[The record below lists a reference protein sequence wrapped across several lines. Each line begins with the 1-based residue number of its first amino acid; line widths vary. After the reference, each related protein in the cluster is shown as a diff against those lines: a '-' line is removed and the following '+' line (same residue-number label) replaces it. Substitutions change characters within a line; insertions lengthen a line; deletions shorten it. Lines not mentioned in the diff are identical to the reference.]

1 MTSETGNGLPAGLR
15 AAWGLQDRPAKGP
28 KPGLTLDRIVSAA
41 VRIAD
46 ADGLAAVSMSKVA
59 AEVGVTAMALY
70 RYVGNKDELLALMV
84 DAGLGDPPDV
94 PRAGQDWRA
103 GLAEWGWAEGAAY
116 RRHPWA
122 PRAPIAGLP
131 MLPHQVA
138 WMDRGLR
145 CLAGT
150 GLSEQHKLS
159 AILLISNLVRSY
171 VMLEFD
177 LRSVTEGAAESG
189 DPMAGFASLAQVIS
203 PERFPALVTAFASGA
218 LDNAD
223 PVDDELGFGLDRPRE
238 RLDERSPAG
247 IGARAAARLP
257 PVAVRSGHR
266 VRHRLRRRDRGR
278 VRPADRDRARDRNRS
293 TGGRLV
299 ERRHR
304 RAPGSG
310 RATRRQTGQYW
321 PGQSPGVGYGR
332 APVRARVRGAVVPAW
347 A

>member
-1 MTSETGNGLPAGLR
+1 MTKETGSGHPGSLR
-15 AAWGLQDRPAKGP
+15 AAWGLQYRPAKGP
-28 KPGLTLDRIVSAA
+28 KPGLTLDQIVEAA

-46 ADGLAAVSMSKVA
+46 TEGLGSVSMSKVA

-84 DAGLGDPPDV
+84 DAGLGDPPDI
-94 PRAGQDWRA
+94 PRPGQGWRA

-171 VMLEFD
+171 VMLEVD
-177 LRSVTEGAAESG
+177 LGSVTEGAAGSES
-189 DPMAGFASLAQVIS
+189 DPMAGFAALAPLLS
-203 PERFPALVTAFASGA
+203 PQRFPALVTAFASGA

-223 PVDDELGFGLDRPRE
+223 PVDDELGFGLE
-238 RLDERSPAG
+238 RVLDGIEALIAQAASGAAKSPAEG
-247 IGARAAARLP
+247 TAG
-257 PVAVRSGHR
+257 
-266 VRHRLRRRDRGR
+266 
-278 VRPADRDRARDRNRS
+278 
-293 TGGRLV
+293 
-299 ERRHR
+299 
-304 RAPGSG
+304 
-310 RATRRQTGQYW
+310 
-321 PGQSPGVGYGR
+321 
-332 APVRARVRGAVVPAW
+332 
-347 A
+347 

>member
-1 MTSETGNGLPAGLR
+1 MTNDDGSGLPASLR

-28 KPGLTLDRIVSAA
+28 KPGLSLDRIVGAA

-46 ADGLAAVSMSKVA
+46 AEGLGSVSMSKVA

-84 DAGLGDPPDV
+84 DAGLGPPPDV
-94 PRAGQDWRA
+94 PRPGQTWRA
-103 GLAEWGWAEGAAY
+103 GLAEWGWAEGTAY

-131 MLPHQVA
+131 MLPQQVA

-171 VMLEFD
+171 VMLELD
-177 LRSVTEGAAESG
+177 LGLATDGTAGSEG
-189 DPMAGFASLAQVIS
+189 DPMASFASLARVIT
-203 PERFPALVTAFASGA
+203 PAQFPALTAAFASGA

-223 PVDDELGFGLDRPRE
+223 PVDDELGFGLE
-238 RLDERSPAG
+238 RVLDG
-247 IGARAAARLP
+247 IEALI
-257 PVAVRSGHR
+257 
-266 VRHRLRRRDRGR
+266 
-278 VRPADRDRARDRNRS
+278 
-293 TGGRLV
+293 
-299 ERRHR
+299 
-304 RAPGSG
+304 
-310 RATRRQTGQYW
+310 
-321 PGQSPGVGYGR
+321 
-332 APVRARVRGAVVPAW
+332 ARVASEASGANE
-347 A
+347 